1 MQDLPI
7 TRLTPLFQLELEWKK
22 SKRWKRRKEKKE
34 EKRKRR
40 KKKKKKTEK
49 EKKKKRIT
57 CRSLEK
63 KEKLLRRGSLDP
75 NAYFFVRIFFSKIV
89 RKFICAY
96 PMILTFLLEGLKWK
110 SSPAFDSQLLKRHNP
125 AIQRWSQFAIWTLSH
140 AT

>member
-1 MQDLPI
+1 MQDLPK

-22 SKRWKRRKEKKE
+22 SKRWKRRRKK
-34 EKRKRR
+34 KKKRR
-40 KKKKKKTEK
+40 KKKTKKRRKKKNTSIAWK
-49 EKKKKRIT
+49 ERKASSTRIT
-57 CRSLEK
+57 RSQR
-63 KEKLLRRGSLDP
+63 LL
-75 NAYFFVRIFFSKIV
+75 FVRIFFSKIV

-125 AIQRWSQFAIWTLSH
+125 AIQPRSQFAIWTLSH